1 MQIPLNTIKPSP
13 YSPKKP
19 FTDTEKEKLRN
30 SLKTFGFAGSMIVCP
45 DFQDEGKGFIC
56 LDGNS
61 RLELLHE
68 LDYKKVDAKV
78 LDIQDMKTLKK
89 FIIAYDHTKK
99 QYKNDQIKK
108 DIAEIGE
115 DILNLIVF
123 DPGKYDLKEVE
134 TPQLYDTIDKVQ
146 FFISLPAES
155 VAKARKRFTANAGK
169 NGEKFDKIMDK
180 MTDQDIVRS
189 VLLYEF
195 EI

>member
-1 MQIPLNTIKPSP
+1 MQLPIDSIKPSP

-19 FTDTEKEKLRN
+19 FTGTEKEKLRN
-30 SLKTFGFAGSMIVCP
+30 SIKTFGFASVMLVCH
-45 DFQDEGKGFIC
+45 DFRDGKGFIC

-61 RLELLHE
+61 RLELLRE
-68 LDYKKVDAKV
+68 LEYKKVDAKV
-78 LDIQDMKTLKK
+78 LDIQDEKTLKK
-89 FIIAYDHTKK
+89 FIIAYDHTRK
-99 QYKNDQIKK
+99 QYKNDQLKK
-108 DIAEIGE
+108 DIAELGDE
-115 DILNLIVF
+115 VLSLIVF
-123 DPGKYDLKEVE
+123 DLNKYDLKEVE

-180 MTDQDIVRS
+180 MTDQDIVRA

-195 EI
+195 GD